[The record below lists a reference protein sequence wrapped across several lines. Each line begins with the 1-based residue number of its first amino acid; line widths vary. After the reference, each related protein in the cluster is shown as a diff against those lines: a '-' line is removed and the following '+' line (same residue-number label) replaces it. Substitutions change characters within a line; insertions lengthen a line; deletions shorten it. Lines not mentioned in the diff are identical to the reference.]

1 MFFVDSGEV
10 ISAGHKRAER
20 IATAPRERIMIR
32 ARTALLLLLI
42 ACSMP
47 AFAEEALTAEKRA
60 DIEKLLEMT
69 GALSIGRQM
78 SGAVVQQMT
87 EFLRKARPDIPQ
99 RVLDVLPEEVD
110 AVIMD
115 NMRTFKDMSVPLYH
129 KYYTGAEVKEMIRF
143 YSTPLGKKTIETM
156 PAIMNEGFQLG
167 QKWGQSLGPAIQA
180 RVQARLK
187 KEGYDLEQKPKT
199 Q

>member
-1 MFFVDSGEV
+1 
-10 ISAGHKRAER
+10 
-20 IATAPRERIMIR
+20 
-32 ARTALLLLLI
+32 
-42 ACSMP
+42 
-47 AFAEEALTAEKRA
+47 
-60 DIEKLLEMT
+60 
-69 GALSIGRQM
+69 
-78 SGAVVQQMT
+78 MT

>member
-1 MFFVDSGEV
+1 
-10 ISAGHKRAER
+10 
-20 IATAPRERIMIR
+20 MIR

-47 AFAEEALTAEKRA
+47 AFAEEQLTAEKRA

-69 GALSIGRQM
+69 GALSVGRQM
-78 SGAVVQQMT
+78 SGAVVKQMT
-87 EFLRKARPDIPQ
+87 ELLRKARPDIPQ

-110 AVIMD
+110 GVIMS
-115 NMRTFKDMSVPLYH
+115 NMAKFKDMTVPLYH

-156 PAIMNEGFQLG
+156 PAIMSEGFQIG
-167 QKWGQSLGPAIQA
+167 QKWGQSLGPEIQA

-187 KEGYDLEQKPKT
+187 KEGYDLEQQPKP